1 MNWWQRILHTPFF
14 IRLFHWEYWSF
25 HAVYLW
31 VYPVWIFLCARS
43 RSFFFFSASNP
54 SIENGGFLMES
65 KKKIYDI
72 LPSAF
77 YPKTILVTPSESN
90 QQIAERVNVAGFS
103 YPLIA
108 KPDVGGKGRGV
119 KKIASE
125 KELLEYLKRF
135 PFDML
140 VQDLI
145 PYEEEIGIFYFRY
158 PHELKGKISG
168 IVGKSFLT
176 VKGDGQSTIEEL
188 LKKEKRYILQLPALI
203 ELLGD
208 QMQTILPSG
217 ELRLLVPYG
226 NHARGALFV
235 DNTDWVDQEL
245 EEAIDAIC
253 QQIPGFY
260 FGRLD
265 VRYRSLELLKQG
277 KDFSLIEVNGAGSEP
292 THMYDPR
299 NSLFRAW
306 KEIVKHWII
315 LWRVSRENNRKGV
328 PYMSRKEGIKMFREA
343 REYDRLIEKV
353 ESMGNRQ

>member
-1 MNWWQRILHTPFF
+1 
-14 IRLFHWEYWSF
+14 
-25 HAVYLW
+25 
-31 VYPVWIFLCARS
+31 
-43 RSFFFFSASNP
+43 
-54 SIENGGFLMES
+54 MES

-72 LPSAF
+72 LPPAF
-77 YPKTILVTPSESN
+77 YPKTILVTPVESN
-90 QQIAERVNVAGFS
+90 HQIAERVNAAGFS

-145 PYEEEIGIFYFRY
+145 PFEEEIGIFYFRN
-158 PHELKGKISG
+158 PREPKGKISG

-188 LKKEKRYILQLPALI
+188 LKKEKRYILQLPALM

-208 QMQTILPSG
+208 QVYTILPND
-217 ELRLLVPYG
+217 ELRILVPYG

-235 DNTDWVDQEL
+235 DNTDWVDQQL
-245 EEAIDAIC
+245 EETIDAIC
-253 QQIPGFY
+253 KQIPGFY

-265 VRYRSLELLKQG
+265 IRYRSLDLLKQG

-306 KEIVKHWII
+306 KEIVKHWVI
-315 LWRVSRENNRKGV
+315 LWRVSRENNRKGI
-328 PYMSRKEGIKMFREA
+328 PYMSRKEGIKMFRQA
-343 REYDRLIEKV
+343 REYDRLIEKI
-353 ESMGNRQ
+353 EKP

>member
-1 MNWWQRILHTPFF
+1 MSWWQRILHRPFF
-14 IRLFHWEYWSF
+14 IRLMHWEYWSF

-72 LPSAF
+72 LPPAF
-77 YPKTILVTPSESN
+77 YPKTILATPSESIE
-90 QQIAERVNVAGFS
+90 QIAQRVRAARFS

-108 KPDVGGKGRGV
+108 KPDIGGKGRGV
-119 KKIASE
+119 KKIATES
-125 KELLEYLKRF
+125 ELLLYLKQF

-140 VQDLI
+140 VQEFVQ
-145 PYEEEIGIFYFRY
+145 YEEEIGIFYFRY
-158 PHELKGKISG
+158 PGERKGKISG

-176 VKGDGQSTIEEL
+176 VKGDGKSNIEEL
-188 LKKEKRYILQLPALI
+188 LKKEKRYILQLPALV

-208 QMQTILPSG
+208 QMQTVLPEG
-217 ELRLLVPYG
+217 EERLLVPYG

-235 DNTDWVDQEL
+235 DNSHWIDDEL
-245 EEAIDAIC
+245 EDAIDAIC
-253 QQIPGFY
+253 KQIPGFY

-265 VRYRSLELLKQG
+265 IRFRSLELLKKG

-299 NSLFRAW
+299 NSLFKAW
-306 KEIVKHWII
+306 REIIRHWII
-315 LWRVSRENNRKGV
+315 LWRVSRENHQKGT
-328 PYMSRKEGIKMFREA
+328 PYLSRKDGIKMFRQA
-343 REYDRLIEKV
+343 REYDRQMEKA
-353 ESMGNRQ
+353 GCQ